1 MLLQRYKKIISFIFF
16 IIVILDIAG
25 IIVNIKMLQFVVKPL
40 LITALLLV
48 LLQSNIWKKKI
59 VLIALFSSWLGDIF
73 LLFGFAKQDNL

>member
-25 IIVNIKMLQFVVKPL
+25 IIVNIKMLQFVAKPL
-40 LITALLLV
+40 LMTALLLV

>member
-1 MLLQRYKKIISFIFF
+1 MQRYKKIVSFSFF

>member
-40 LITALLLV
+40 LMTALLLV